1 MSRQQLA
8 DLFAK
13 CRADHR
19 AALMPYMT
27 AGLPTPKDSARL
39 FVAMAEAGADAFEV
53 GIPYADPL
61 MDGPVIQAAG
71 DKALAAGSGVEVGLE
86 ILAEVVSKTGKPSV
100 VMTYVNPVLRMGI
113 EPFADAVRDA
123 GGSGVI
129 IADLPVDE
137 AEVFNDAFR
146 ARGIGLVLFVAPTT
160 TDKTAGPGNRSRSSV
175 CIRDRRDRRNGG
187 ESGGFE
193 PYLDS
198 RGQSQEPQRRP
209 GGGRRRHRY
218 SGPGAVCCQRGRW
231 GDRRHC
237 SGSPGSR
244 SDHSRRRRSLA
255 ASCRCR
261 SRHGGAPPARE
272 LAIAVVDILRLV

>member
-1 MSRQQLA
+1 MSRQTLV

-13 CRADHR
+13 CRSENR

-27 AGLPTPKDSARL
+27 AGLPTPRDSARL

-86 ILAEVVSKTGKPSV
+86 VLAEVVAKTGKPSV

-113 EPFADAVRDA
+113 ERFADEVRDA
-123 GGSGVI
+123 GGAGVI

-146 ARGIGLVLFVAPTT
+146 SRGIGLVLFVAPTT
-160 TDKTAGPGNRSRSSV
+160 TDKRLARVIAAEPPFVYGIAEIGVTGERAAASSHIPTLVARVRNHRDVPVVAGVGIATPDQARFVANEADGVIVGTALVRRVLEAATIEDAEASLRAAVGDLAMAVHRQPGN
-175 CIRDRRDRRNGG
+175 
-187 ESGGFE
+187 
-193 PYLDS
+193 
-198 RGQSQEPQRRP
+198 
-209 GGGRRRHRY
+209 
-218 SGPGAVCCQRGRW
+218 
-231 GDRRHC
+231 
-237 SGSPGSR
+237 
-244 SDHSRRRRSLA
+244 
-255 ASCRCR
+255 
-261 SRHGGAPPARE
+261 
-272 LAIAVVDILRLV
+272 